1 MALRD
6 IFKTKEARMLQSD
19 LVKMVVGYSPV
30 FSSYSGGV
38 YEMDLTV
45 SAIDSFARHVSKANP
60 KIKGTSYKTLEKQ
73 FQIYMNETMTTSQF
87 LYRSATIYKCENNV
101 YIIPVYDQ
109 YRLIS
114 GWYPVST
121 IGSSIVY
128 VNGTMMLKYWISGKQ
143 YAIPYNEVIHLKS
156 HHYLNEIVGNGNQ
169 PLYSTLQLLDTQN
182 QGIINGVKQ
191 SATIRFLAKL
201 TNVLKPSDIKAER
214 DRLIADNLDST
225 NNGGVLLFD
234 NKYSEIKQV
243 DSKPF
248 IVDAEQS
255 NYIRSNV
262 YNYFGTNEKILQ
274 NNFNEQEWG
283 AYYEGEIEP
292 FLIQL
297 SQAMSRAMFTNR
309 ELSFG
314 NMILWESSRL
324 QYADTATKLN
334 LITQLFDRGFLT
346 HNQGLEIMNLPQQ
359 DNGDKYYIRKEYA
372 DIEGLDGKVKVE
384 EIDDSNDMSPEGGS
398 DDLVE
403 DMTEGEQN
411 DQQRQTV

>member
-6 IFKTKEARMLQSD
+6 LFKTKEARMLQSE

-30 FSSYSGGV
+30 FSTYSGGV

-60 KIKGTSYKTLEKQ
+60 KIKGTSYKNLEKQ
-73 FQIYMNETMTTSQF
+73 FQVYMNDTMTTSQF
-87 LYRSATIYKCENNV
+87 LYRAATIYKCENNV
-101 YIIPVYDQ
+101 YIIPMYDQ
-109 YRLIS
+109 YRLVV

-121 IGSSIVY
+121 IGSQITNI
-128 VNGTMMLKYWISGKQ
+128 NGKLMLKYWMSGKQ

-156 HHYLNEIVGNGNQ
+156 HHYQNELVGNGNQ

-214 DRLIADNLDST
+214 DRLVADNLDST

-234 NKYSEIKQV
+234 NKYADIKQV

-255 NYIRSNV
+255 NYIRGNV
-262 YNYFGTNEKILQ
+262 YNYFGTNENILQ
-274 NNFNEQEWG
+274 NKFNEQQWG

-297 SQAMSRAMFTNR
+297 SQGMSRAMFTNR

-314 NMILWESSRL
+314 NMMIWESSRL
-324 QYADTATKLN
+324 QYADTGTKLN

-346 HNQGLEIMNLPQQ
+346 HNQGLEILNLPPRE
-359 DNGDKYYIRKEYA
+359 DGDQYYIRKEYA
-372 DIEGLDGKVKVE
+372 EVDRLDEPVVMIEQPSE
-384 EIDDSNDMSPEGGS
+384 EGTNND
-398 DDLVE
+398 
-403 DMTEGEQN
+403 
-411 DQQRQTV
+411 

>member
-1 MALRD
+1 MALIDLFR
-6 IFKTKEARMLQSD
+6 KQEKRMLQSE

-30 FSSYSGGV
+30 FSTYSGGV
-38 YEMDLTV
+38 YEMDMTV

-73 FQIYMNETMTTSQF
+73 FQVYMNDTMTTSQF

-101 YIIPVYDQ
+101 YIIPIYDQ
-109 YRLIS
+109 YKLIS

-121 IGSSIVY
+121 IGSSIVN
-128 VNGTMMLKYWISGKQ
+128 VNGVLMLKYVISAKT

-156 HHYLNEIVGNGNQ
+156 HHYQNELVGNGNQ
-169 PLYSTLQLLDTQN
+169 ALYSTMQLLDTQN

-214 DRLIADNLDST
+214 DRLVADNLNSD

-234 NKYSEIKQV
+234 NKYADIKQV

-255 NYIRSNV
+255 NFIRTNV
-262 YNYFGTNEKILQ
+262 YNYFGTNENILQ
-274 NNFNEQEWG
+274 NNFNEQQWG

-297 SQAMSRAMFTNR
+297 SQGMSRCMYTNR
-309 ELSFG
+309 ELSVG
-314 NMILWESSRL
+314 NMIIWESSRL
-324 QYADTATKLN
+324 QYADTSTKLN

-346 HNQGLEIMNLPQQ
+346 HNQGLEIMNLPPQ
-359 DNGDKYYIRKEYA
+359 DDGDKYYIRREYA
-372 DIEGLDGKVKVE
+372 EVADLKEPVMLDEKGTT
-384 EIDDSNDMSPEGGS
+384 DDNE
-398 DDLVE
+398 
-403 DMTEGEQN
+403 
-411 DQQRQTV
+411 RQTI

>member
-1 MALRD
+1 MALIDLFR
-6 IFKTKEARMLQSD
+6 KQEKRMLQSE

-30 FSSYSGGV
+30 FSTYSGGV
-38 YEMDLTV
+38 YEMDMTV

-73 FQIYMNETMTTSQF
+73 FQVYMNDTMTTSQF

-101 YIIPVYDQ
+101 YIIPIYDQ
-109 YRLIS
+109 YKLIS

-121 IGSSIVY
+121 IGSSIVN
-128 VNGTMMLKYWISGKQ
+128 VNGVLMLKYVISSKT

-156 HHYLNEIVGNGNQ
+156 HHYQNELVGNGNQ
-169 PLYSTLQLLDTQN
+169 SLYSTMQLLDTQN

-214 DRLIADNLDST
+214 DRLVADNLNSD

-234 NKYSEIKQV
+234 NKYADIKQV

-255 NYIRSNV
+255 NFIRTNV
-262 YNYFGTNEKILQ
+262 YNYFGTNENILQ
-274 NNFNEQEWG
+274 NNFNEQQWG

-297 SQAMSRAMFTNR
+297 SQGMSRCMYTNR
-309 ELSFG
+309 ELSVG
-314 NMILWESSRL
+314 NMIIWESSRL
-324 QYADTATKLN
+324 QYADTSTKLN

-346 HNQGLEIMNLPQQ
+346 HNQGLEIMNLPPQ
-359 DNGDKYYIRKEYA
+359 DDGDKYYIRREYA
-372 DIEGLDGKVKVE
+372 E
-384 EIDDSNDMSPEGGS
+384 
-398 DDLVE
+398 VE
-403 DMTEGEQN
+403 DLKEPVMLDEKGTTDDNE
-411 DQQRQTV
+411 RQTI

>member
-1 MALRD
+1 MALIDLFR
-6 IFKTKEARMLQSD
+6 KQEKRMLQSE

-30 FSSYSGGV
+30 FSTYSGGV
-38 YEMDLTV
+38 YEMDMTV

-73 FQIYMNETMTTSQF
+73 FQVYMNDTMTTSQF

-101 YIIPVYDQ
+101 YIIPIYDQ
-109 YRLIS
+109 YKLIS

-121 IGSSIVY
+121 IGSSIVN
-128 VNGTMMLKYWISGKQ
+128 VNGVLMLKYVMSTKT

-156 HHYLNEIVGNGNQ
+156 HHYQNELVGNGNQ
-169 PLYSTLQLLDTQN
+169 ALYSTMQLLDTQN

-201 TNVLKPSDIKAER
+201 TSVLKPSDIKAER
-214 DRLIADNLDST
+214 DRLVADNLNSD

-234 NKYSEIKQV
+234 NKYADIKQV

-255 NYIRSNV
+255 NFIRTNV
-262 YNYFGTNEKILQ
+262 YNYFGTNENILQ
-274 NNFNEQEWG
+274 NNFNEQQWG

-297 SQAMSRAMFTNR
+297 SQGMSRCMYTNR
-309 ELSFG
+309 ELSVG
-314 NMILWESSRL
+314 NMIIWESSRL
-324 QYADTATKLN
+324 QYADTSTKLN

-346 HNQGLEIMNLPQQ
+346 HNQGLEIMNLPPQ
-359 DNGDKYYIRKEYA
+359 DDGDKYYIRREYA
-372 DIEGLDGKVKVE
+372 EVADLKEPVMLDEKGTT
-384 EIDDSNDMSPEGGS
+384 DDNE
-398 DDLVE
+398 
-403 DMTEGEQN
+403 
-411 DQQRQTV
+411 RQTI

>member
-1 MALRD
+1 MALIDLFR
-6 IFKTKEARMLQSD
+6 KQEKRMLQSE

-30 FSSYSGGV
+30 FSTYSGGV
-38 YEMDLTV
+38 YEMDMTV

-73 FQIYMNETMTTSQF
+73 FQVYMNDTMTTSQF

-101 YIIPVYDQ
+101 YIIPIYDQ
-109 YRLIS
+109 YKLIS

-121 IGSSIVY
+121 IGSSIVN
-128 VNGTMMLKYWISGKQ
+128 VNGVLMLKYVMSTKT

-156 HHYLNEIVGNGNQ
+156 HHYQNELVGNGNQ
-169 PLYSTLQLLDTQN
+169 ALYSTMQLLDTQN

-214 DRLIADNLDST
+214 DRLVADNLNSD

-234 NKYSEIKQV
+234 NKYADIKQV

-255 NYIRSNV
+255 NFIRTNV
-262 YNYFGTNEKILQ
+262 YNYFGTNENILQ
-274 NNFNEQEWG
+274 NNFNEQQWG

-297 SQAMSRAMFTNR
+297 SQGMSRCMYTNR
-309 ELSFG
+309 ELSVG
-314 NMILWESSRL
+314 NMIIWESSRL
-324 QYADTATKLN
+324 QYADTSTKLN

-346 HNQGLEIMNLPQQ
+346 HNQGLEIMNLPPQ
-359 DNGDKYYIRKEYA
+359 DDGDKYYIRREYA
-372 DIEGLDGKVKVE
+372 EVADLKEPVMLDEKGTT
-384 EIDDSNDMSPEGGS
+384 DDNE
-398 DDLVE
+398 
-403 DMTEGEQN
+403 
-411 DQQRQTV
+411 RQTI

>member
-1 MALRD
+1 MALIDLFR
-6 IFKTKEARMLQSD
+6 KQEKRMLQSE

-30 FSSYSGGV
+30 FSTYSGGV
-38 YEMDLTV
+38 YEMDMTV

-73 FQIYMNETMTTSQF
+73 FQVYMNETMTTSQF

-101 YIIPVYDQ
+101 YIIPIYDQ
-109 YRLIS
+109 YKLIS

-121 IGSSIVY
+121 IGSSIVN
-128 VNGTMMLKYWISGKQ
+128 VNGVLMLKYVISAKT

-156 HHYLNEIVGNGNQ
+156 HHYQNELVGNGNQ
-169 PLYSTLQLLDTQN
+169 ALYSTMQLLDTQN

-214 DRLIADNLDST
+214 DRLVADNLNSD

-234 NKYSEIKQV
+234 NKYADIKQV

-255 NYIRSNV
+255 NFIRTNV
-262 YNYFGTNEKILQ
+262 YNYFGTNENILQ
-274 NNFNEQEWG
+274 NNFNEQQWG

-297 SQAMSRAMFTNR
+297 SQGMSRCMYTNR
-309 ELSFG
+309 ELSVG
-314 NMILWESSRL
+314 NMIIWESSRL
-324 QYADTATKLN
+324 QYADTSTKLN

-346 HNQGLEIMNLPQQ
+346 HNQGLEIMNLPPQ
-359 DNGDKYYIRKEYA
+359 DDGDKYYIRREYA
-372 DIEGLDGKVKVE
+372 EVADLKEPVMLDEKGTT
-384 EIDDSNDMSPEGGS
+384 DDNE
-398 DDLVE
+398 
-403 DMTEGEQN
+403 
-411 DQQRQTV
+411 RQTI

>member
-6 IFKTKEARMLQSD
+6 TIRDFLMGSEKRMLEKS

-45 SAIDSFARHVSKANP
+45 AAIDSFARHVSKANP
-60 KIKGTSYKTLEKQ
+60 KIKGSSYKNIEKQ
-73 FQIYMNETMTTSQF
+73 FQVYMNDTMTTSQF
-87 LYRSATIYKCENNV
+87 LYRTATIYKCENNV
-101 YIIPVYDQ
+101 YIIPIYDQ
-109 YRLIS
+109 YRMIS

-121 IGSSIVY
+121 IGSSITVIDN
-128 VNGTMMLKYWISGKQ
+128 VIMLKYSMAGKH
-143 YAIPYNEVIHLKS
+143 YAIPYHEAIHLKS
-156 HHYLNEIVGNGNQ
+156 HHYKSELLGESNRALYPTLN
-169 PLYSTLQLLDTQN
+169 LLETQK

-214 DRLIADNLDST
+214 ERLIEDNLNSD

-234 NKYSEIKQV
+234 NKYSDIKQV

-255 NYIRSNV
+255 EHIRSNV

-274 NNFNEQEWG
+274 NSYNESQWG

-297 SQAMSRAMFTNR
+297 SQAMSKAMFSTR

-314 NMILWESSRL
+314 NMIIWESSRL
-324 QYADTATKLN
+324 QYADTTTKLS

-346 HNQGLEIMNLPQQ
+346 HNQGLEIMNLPPR
-359 DNGDKYYIRKEYA
+359 DDGDQYFIRREYA
-372 DIEGLDGKVKVE
+372 EINQLDEPITIQQIEGEK
-384 EIDDSNDMSPEGGS
+384 DD
-398 DDLVE
+398 
-403 DMTEGEQN
+403 Q
-411 DQQRQTV
+411 

>member
-6 IFKTKEARMLQSD
+6 LFKTKETRMLQSD

-60 KIKGTSYKTLEKQ
+60 KIKGTSYKNVEKQ
-73 FQIYMNETMTTSQF
+73 FQVYMNETMTTSQF
-87 LYRSATIYKCENNV
+87 LYRAATIYKCENNV

-121 IGSSIVY
+121 IGSQVSN

-156 HHYLNEIVGNGNQ
+156 HHYLNELVGDGNQ

-191 SATIRFLAKL
+191 SATIRFIAKL

-214 DRLIADNLDST
+214 DRLVADNLDST

-234 NKYSEIKQV
+234 NKYQDIKQV

-248 IVDAEQS
+248 IVDADQA
-255 NYIRSNV
+255 NYIRGNV
-262 YNYFGTNEKILQ
+262 YNYFGTNENILQ
-274 NNFNEQEWG
+274 NKFNEQQWG

-297 SQAMSRAMFTNR
+297 SQGMTRCMFTNR

-314 NMILWESSRL
+314 NMIIWESSRL

-346 HNQGLEIMNLPQQ
+346 HNQGLEIMNLPPQ

-372 DIEGLDGKVKVE
+372 DIEGLDGKVEVE

>member
-1 MALRD
+1 MAIRD
-6 IFKTKEARMLQSD
+6 LYKGKEKRMLESE

-30 FSSYSGGV
+30 FSTYSGGV
-38 YEMDLTV
+38 YEMDMTV
-45 SAIDSFARHVSKANP
+45 SAIDAFARHVSKANP

-87 LYRSATIYKCENNV
+87 LYRTSTIYKCENNV
-101 YIIPVYDQ
+101 YVIPIYDQ
-109 YRLIS
+109 YKLIS

-121 IGSSIVY
+121 VGSSIVNM
-128 VNGTMMLKYWISGKQ
+128 NGVLMLKYQMNSKL

-156 HHYLNEIVGNGNQ
+156 HHYQNELVGNGNQ
-169 PLYSTLQLLDTQN
+169 ALYSTMQLLDTQN

-214 DRLIADNLDST
+214 DRLVADNLNSD

-234 NKYSEIKQV
+234 NKYSDIKQV

-255 NYIRSNV
+255 SFIRTNV

-274 NNFNEQEWG
+274 NSFNEQEWG

-297 SQAMSRAMFTNR
+297 SQNMTRCMYTNR
-309 ELSFG
+309 ELSVG
-314 NMILWESSRL
+314 NMIIWESSRL
-324 QYADTATKLN
+324 QYADTSTKLN

-346 HNQGLEIMNLPQQ
+346 HNQGLEIMNLPPQ
-359 DNGDKYYIRKEYA
+359 DDGDKYYIRREYA
-372 DIEGLDGKVKVE
+372 GINELSEPIIIQEKGTE
-384 EIDDSNDMSPEGGS
+384 NDNE
-398 DDLVE
+398 
-403 DMTEGEQN
+403 
-411 DQQRQTV
+411 R

>member
-6 IFKTKEARMLQSD
+6 LFKTKETRMLQSD

-60 KIKGTSYKTLEKQ
+60 KIKGTSYKNVEKQ
-73 FQIYMNETMTTSQF
+73 FQVYMNETMTTSQF
-87 LYRSATIYKCENNV
+87 LYRAATIYKCENNV

-121 IGSSIVY
+121 IGSQVSN

-156 HHYLNEIVGNGNQ
+156 HHYLNELVGDGNQ

-201 TNVLKPSDIKAER
+201 TNVLKPIDIKAER
-214 DRLIADNLDST
+214 DRLVADNLDST

-234 NKYSEIKQV
+234 NKYQDIKQV

-248 IVDAEQS
+248 IVDADQA
-255 NYIRSNV
+255 NYIRGNV
-262 YNYFGTNEKILQ
+262 YNYFGTNENILQ
-274 NNFNEQEWG
+274 NKFNEQQWG

-297 SQAMSRAMFTNR
+297 SQGMTRCMFTNR

-314 NMILWESSRL
+314 NMIIWESSRL

-346 HNQGLEIMNLPQQ
+346 HNQGLEIMNLPPQ

-372 DIEGLDGKVKVE
+372 DIEGLDGKVEVE